1 MNNVTFIGKDVTI
14 PGADQATFASHNQTT
29 IRMKKLKLLFIT
41 TFLLLYLAPA
51 HAAASVPFQAL
62 AATGMPVPTTGNV
75 TELTSRLA
83 EIKAMDKSG
92 LKASE
97 KKQLRKEKRSIKSE
111 LRKVSGGVYVS
122 AGALLVL
129 LIILILVL

>member
-1 MNNVTFIGKDVTI
+1 MT
-14 PGADQATFASHNQTT
+14 
-29 IRMKKLKLLFIT
+29 KLKLLFLT
-41 TFLLLYLAPA
+41 TFLFLYLTSA
-51 HAAASVPFQAL
+51 HLAASVPVPT
-62 AATGMPVPTTGNV
+62 AATSGIPAPTTVNT

-92 LKASE
+92 MKASE

-111 LRKVSGGVYVS
+111 LRQVKGGVYVS